1 VASLRRVLA
10 ANIRR
15 RAHERGIALNTIA
28 DFADVSRS
36 HLHAVLGAKR
46 SATVDWIEKVAVV
59 LNVEPWELLKPAK
72 RS

>member
-15 RAHERGIALNTIA
+15 RAYEQGIALNTIA

-36 HLHAVLGAKR
+36 HLHAVLGSER

-59 LNVEPWELLKPAK
+59 LEVEPWELLKPAK